1 MTQSYFE
8 SLGRAASRP
17 PDISKTNYLEEEP
30 TEALVNVKNK
40 EIDKAIKDSEA
51 FHKANIENF
60 NAAHAQKMK
69 NINALIEFMPKAKKI
84 VEQQQKFADYRNDLD
99 TLEAIPLDYLKQN
112 DELEKQADGL
122 SNEMSVA
129 FSGEQ
134 GQLEAD
140 GAPPELVHTA
150 AAESLSTPN
159 QSRRSALNFEL
170 QMLPSR
176 YAEAQKF
183 LTLRDGRGY
192 NELISTADYQEFF
205 QTASA
210 LALQTLREQHPDM
223 PDRLLARKWI
233 PAYRQAR
240 EAYFADVATKQNTLF
255 KNAFETKNKINLW
268 GSVQTGTVDELFGE
282 TGYVKRRAAYFE
294 SLLDLPKG
302 KGMRLA
308 LDEMQN
314 SIKEG
319 IDEEYVTSLNVL
331 DQEFIANDGS
341 RTTFEKKFP
350 DRATELRG
358 ALAAQNAKRID
369 AALERENNAKKLFID
384 EYITQFEGVKDY
396 EWMQSTAKAY
406 REKFQTTDYPEEL
419 KKAYTES
426 YEDEFDKV
434 RRLAHVA
441 SQGGS
446 VTMEDIATIQ
456 NPTLK
461 EKALKLV
468 NRASLSAVPKEI
480 ETDSKTFI
488 KSNIAKYTFENDLS
502 KAMTPKFRSIERQA
516 YKEFVNKFAELK
528 GQNQSDEIAQRGAE
542 EHVLKRIK
550 DGDFDVLPSTT
561 YDKSGAYDI
570 NIARAAISVDPQII
584 YANTAM
590 AGEAPYLQAAE
601 TFFKSDF
608 KKGSIPEYYTLLSKL
623 YPDLDPHQLAR
634 TRLESVGILKPETKG
649 DYDDVEN
656 SRLLTDKNTSSKT
669 MRSAFTGENMNWIL
683 DRITNP
689 LQKENGGFDAVFK
702 DGKPVQL
709 EKPLS
714 EHTLYEVLSMAEDY
728 DNFGMY
734 GITGSGLLTTI
745 TSNGASLDLNDL
757 FDENLQKALVLAR
770 LRQKNQ
776 QGKALNGLPTFRRL
790 VNIPKA
796 EREEFYKIVGDVPPM
811 NQLDNLLPAVAKAVV
826 EATLQ

>member
-30 TEALVNVKNK
+30 TEALVDAKNK

-51 FHKANIENF
+51 FHKANIEMF
-60 NAAHAQKMK
+60 NAAHAQKMA
-69 NINALIEFMPKAKKI
+69 NINKLINFMPKAKQLFDKQ
-84 VEQQQKFADYRNDLD
+84 VEFADDRAELNRLKGIGQNLETDA
-99 TLEAIPLDYLKQN
+99 LEAQADTYN
-112 DELEKQADGL
+112 DELGVEL
-122 SNEMSVA
+122 
-129 FSGEQ
+129 SGEA
-134 GQLEAD
+134 GQLEVD
-140 GAPPELVHTA
+140 GAPNELVNIA
-150 AAESLSTPN
+150 QAESITTPQQN
-159 QSRRSALNFEL
+159 IRNAIDKETQLFGSYLAESKRSLR
-170 QMLPSR
+170 LP
-176 YAEAQKF
+176 
-183 LTLRDGRGY
+183 DGRGY
-192 NELISTADYQEFF
+192 YELLSTDDYQNWYD
-205 QTASA
+205 THAA
-210 LALQTLREQHPDM
+210 IMLRDLHQKYPDVTE
-223 PDRLLARKWI
+223 RLLIKKWL
-233 PAYRQAR
+233 PAYEENRKSYLLNVANTQNAQAKS
-240 EAYFADVATKQNTLF
+240 AYDTN
-255 KNAFETKNKINLW
+255 NKIKLW
-268 GSVQTGTVDELFGE
+268 DSTQAEVGAADALFGP
-282 TGYVKRRAAYFE
+282 TGYIKRRAAYFE
-294 SLLDLPKG
+294 HFYPG
-302 KGMRLA
+302 EGMKFARQ
-308 LDEMQN
+308 EMVA

-319 IDEEYVTSLNVL
+319 VKEEYVTTL
-331 DQEFIANDGS
+331 DFLDEEFIANDGS
-341 RTTFEKKFP
+341 RTTFQKKFP
-350 DRATELRG
+350 REAAEIRGEWISQQNKRYTEQEERLTAAK
-358 ALAAQNAKRID
+358 ALWESVNID
-369 AALERENNAKKLFID
+369 DFD
-384 EYITQFEGVKDY
+384 GVKDY
-396 EWMQSTAKAY
+396 DWMQSTAKAY
-406 REKFQTTDYPEEL
+406 REKFQTTDYPEKL

-502 KAMTPKFRSIERQA
+502 KAMTPKFRSIERQD

-689 LQKENGGFDAVFK
+689 LHKENGGFDAVFK
-702 DGKPVQL
+702 DGKPVKF
-709 EKPLS
+709 ERPLT
-714 EHTLYEVLSMAEDY
+714 EYTLGEVLGLTKQY

-734 GITGSGLLTTI
+734 GITGSGI
-745 TSNGASLDLNDL
+745 IQAVQSNGGSLDLDAP
-757 FDENLQKALVLAR
+757 FDEDLQKALVLAR
-770 LRQKNQ
+770 LRYKNQ
-776 QGKALNGLPTFRRL
+776 LGKALNGLPTFRRL

>member
-30 TEALVNVKNK
+30 TEALVDAKNK
-40 EIDKAIKDSEA
+40 EIDKAIKDAEA
-51 FHKANIENF
+51 FHKANIEMF
-60 NAAHAQKMK
+60 NAAHAQKMA
-69 NINALIEFMPKAKKI
+69 NINKLINFMPKAKQLFDKQ
-84 VEQQQKFADYRNDLD
+84 VEFADDRAELNRLKGIGQNLETDA
-99 TLEAIPLDYLKQN
+99 LEAQADTYN
-112 DELEKQADGL
+112 DELGVEL
-122 SNEMSVA
+122 
-129 FSGEQ
+129 SGEA
-134 GQLEAD
+134 GQLEVD
-140 GAPPELVHTA
+140 GAPNELVNIA
-150 AAESLSTPN
+150 QAESITTPQQN
-159 QSRRSALNFEL
+159 IRNAIDKETQLFGSYLAESKRSLR
-170 QMLPSR
+170 LP
-176 YAEAQKF
+176 
-183 LTLRDGRGY
+183 DGRGY
-192 NELISTADYQEFF
+192 YELLSTDDYQNWYD
-205 QTASA
+205 THAA
-210 LALQTLREQHPDM
+210 IMLRDLHQKYPDVTE
-223 PDRLLARKWI
+223 RLLIKKWL
-233 PAYRQAR
+233 PAYEENRKSYLLNVANTQNAQAKS
-240 EAYFADVATKQNTLF
+240 AYDTN
-255 KNAFETKNKINLW
+255 NKIKLW
-268 GSVQTGTVDELFGE
+268 DSTQAEVGAADALFGP
-282 TGYVKRRAAYFE
+282 TGYIKRRAAYFE
-294 SLLDLPKG
+294 HFYPG
-302 KGMRLA
+302 EGMKFARQ
-308 LDEMQN
+308 EMVA

-319 IDEEYVTSLNVL
+319 VKEEYVTTL
-331 DQEFIANDGS
+331 DFLDEEFIANDGS
-341 RTTFEKKFP
+341 RTTFQKKFP
-350 DRATELRG
+350 REAAEIRGEWISQQNRRYTEQEERLT
-358 ALAAQNAKRID
+358 AAKSLWESVNID
-369 AALERENNAKKLFID
+369 DFD
-384 EYITQFEGVKDY
+384 GVKDY
-396 EWMQSTAKAY
+396 DWMQSTAKAY
-406 REKFQTTDYPEEL
+406 RQKFQTTDYPEKL

-689 LQKENGGFDAVFK
+689 LHKENGGFDAVFK
-702 DGKPVQL
+702 DGKPVKF
-709 EKPLS
+709 ERPLT
-714 EHTLYEVLSMAEDY
+714 EYTLGEVLGLTKQY

-734 GITGSGLLTTI
+734 GITGSGI
-745 TSNGASLDLNDL
+745 IQAVQSNGGSLDLDAP
-757 FDENLQKALVLAR
+757 FDEDLQKALVLAR
-770 LRQKNQ
+770 LRYKNQ
-776 QGKALNGLPTFRRL
+776 LGKALNGLPTFRRL

>member
-30 TEALVNVKNK
+30 TEALVDKKNQ

-51 FHKANIENF
+51 FHKANIEMF
-60 NAAHAQKMK
+60 NAAHAQKME
-69 NINALIEFMPKAKKI
+69 NINKLINFMPKAKRI
-84 VEQQQKFADYRNDLD
+84 IEQQQKFADYRNDLA
-99 TLEAIPLDYLKQN
+99 TLEAVPLDYLKQN

-122 SNEMSVA
+122 SDEMSVA

-176 YAEAQKF
+176 YAEAQRF

-192 NELISTADYQEFF
+192 NELISTADHQEFF

-255 KNAFETKNKINLW
+255 KNAFDTKNKINLW
-268 GSVQTGTVDELFGE
+268 SSAQTGTVDELFGE
-282 TGYVKRRAAYFE
+282 TGYIKRRAAYFN
-294 SLLDLPKG
+294 SLIPG
-302 KGMRLA
+302 EGMKLA
-308 LDEMQN
+308 RNEFIN
-314 SIKEG
+314 SIEEG
-319 IDEEYVTSLNVL
+319 IKEEYVTKLDFL

-341 RTTFEKKFP
+341 RTTFQKKFP
-350 DRATELRG
+350 NEATKLRG
-358 ALAAQNAKRID
+358 ALDAQNAKRID
-369 AALERENNAKKLFID
+369 AALERENNSKKLFID

-396 EWMQSTAKAY
+396 DWMQSTAKAY
-406 REKFQTTDYPEEL
+406 RQKFQTTDYPEEL
-419 KKAYTES
+419 KRAYTES
-426 YEDEFDKV
+426 YEDEFDKI

-590 AGEAPYLQAAE
+590 AGESPYLAEAE

-634 TRLESVGILKPETKG
+634 IRLESVGILKPETKG

-656 SRLLTDKNTSSKT
+656 PRLLTDKNTSSKT

-689 LQKENGGFDAVFK
+689 LHKENGGFDAIFK
-702 DGKPVQL
+702 DGKPVKL
-709 EKPLS
+709 DKPLS
-714 EHTLYEVLSMAEDY
+714 QHTLMEVLGITEYY

-734 GITGSGLLTTI
+734 GITGSGI
-745 TSNGASLDLNDL
+745 IQAVQANGGSLDLDDL

-770 LRQKNQ
+770 LRHKNQ